1 MFINDLS
8 TYYLKKLNKKDYQKI
23 EEKKIKLQNNNTS
36 EFNNGFTSL
45 KKNNNSSNI
54 YKYYSQNK
62 NKNSIKKNLVNKS
75 NNYLYGKNN
84 LKKIFNSP
92 KSINSDFSNEY
103 VINKERITQK
113 ISPKNNNII
122 LNNNYLLIS
131 PNFMIKIL
139 FIEILI

>member
-1 MFINDLS
+1 
-8 TYYLKKLNKKDYQKI
+8 
-23 EEKKIKLQNNNTS
+23 
-36 EFNNGFTSL
+36 
-45 KKNNNSSNI
+45 
-54 YKYYSQNK
+54 
-62 NKNSIKKNLVNKS
+62 
-75 NNYLYGKNN
+75 

-103 VINKERITQK
+103 VINKERKTQK
-113 ISPKNNNII
+113 ISPENNNII